1 MVPILPEKN
10 CPDLTSEVRRTV
22 EALSAAWRERRYD
35 ALAALF
41 ADDMVFALPGF
52 TGRLEGG
59 PAIVASYREFM
70 DRVELTHYQEDAPTI
85 DVWGDTAVVSYRWD
99 MAWVAGGVRDRPR
112 RVRVS
117 AHSAGRCRRC
127 AVARHLANHDVR
139 SAGAIMSH
147 RG

>member
-99 MAWVAGGVRDRPR
+99 MAWVAGGVPSRET
-112 RVRVS
+112 
-117 AHSAGRCRRC
+117 G
-127 AVARHLANHDVR
+127 HDVFVFR
-139 SAGAIMSH
+139 RTAPGDAGAAPWRAIWRTMTFDQPERS
-147 RG
+147 